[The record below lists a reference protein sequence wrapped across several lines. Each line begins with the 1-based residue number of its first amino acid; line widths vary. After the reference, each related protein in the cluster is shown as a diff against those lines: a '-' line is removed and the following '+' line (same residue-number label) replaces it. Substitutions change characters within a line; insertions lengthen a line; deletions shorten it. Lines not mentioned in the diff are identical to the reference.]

1 MESWSISDLV
11 DEEDDWSISDIVE
24 ANEKRYVRERDSFMK
39 RKLPLANLSVAE
51 SEALRVIV
59 CGLYPE
65 GEIESAQDI
74 ERFTV
79 LFIYIYS
86 PPIDLQ
92 TFDFFF
98 FLCFIL

>member
-1 MESWSISDLV
+1 MENWSISDLV

-65 GEIESAQDI
+65 GEIESLS
-74 ERFTV
+74 RRRGS
-79 LFIYIYS
+79 LFSLYTYS
-86 PPIDLQ
+86 PLAN
-92 TFDFFF
+92 F
-98 FLCFIL
+98 